1 MRLGNIL
8 KNTIIFILIMPL
20 LIMIIWSI
28 SASWSWPSLFPKS
41 LTLRAYHY
49 ILEPSTK
56 VLKILLTSVTLSIIV
71 TLLTLLISV
80 PAARAIAFYDFKGK
94 NIIKILLL
102 LPLMVPILTVAMGIH
117 LLFCHIGLANT
128 YLGVILIHVIPG
140 IPYGVKILINIF
152 ELNGN
157 KMELQARTL
166 GANNL
171 QVLRYITI
179 PLIKPGLII
188 AGSIIYIMSFTQ
200 YFITFLIG
208 GGRIVTY
215 AMILFPFVE
224 SGDRTMAAALSV
236 IFILSIT
243 FVLFI
248 SEKIVGSFYENSSRY
263 YV

>member
-1 MRLGNIL
+1 
-8 KNTIIFILIMPL
+8 
-20 LIMIIWSI
+20 
-28 SASWSWPSLFPKS
+28 
-41 LTLRAYHY
+41 
-49 ILEPSTK
+49 
-56 VLKILLTSVTLSIIV
+56 
-71 TLLTLLISV
+71 
-80 PAARAIAFYDFKGK
+80 
-94 NIIKILLL
+94 
-102 LPLMVPILTVAMGIH
+102 MGIH

-140 IPYGVKILINIF
+140 IPYGVKILLNIF
-152 ELNGN
+152 ELYGN

-236 IFILSIT
+236 VFILSIT

-248 SEKIVGSFYENSSRY
+248 SEKIVGNFYENSSRY